1 MDALTRS
8 EYPSMLDHLPP
19 NQAVQVLQDRFRRM
33 GKVNSDIADF
43 LAERR
48 KIEEQYAM
56 SLKKLVTFRVP
67 ATSAELGVFQPSWDS
82 LLRSIDAIANSHF
95 KFSASVEKDVETPL
109 RKFQSKDEMASMN
122 IISANLQSMA
132 KELDEAQ
139 AQAGK
144 LSKKS
149 GKSNAQKIDTA
160 SHRLEGATQ
169 QWETQAPFIFET
181 LQALDEK
188 RVNHLRDIMTQL
200 QTHECEQVARSASVA
215 DAMLNLV
222 LEIRTE
228 DEIQNFAQ
236 QTIQGRPRIHRRG
249 TSTRHSSIAG
259 SVSGNLPQPSP
270 SLQVPQSQLQN
281 SQQPHQS
288 QDPPS
293 TAASAASQST
303 SFQHPPRTP
312 TAETAPPLSK
322 GPSTT
327 PRGSISQTAQP
338 RRSETGFDTPPP
350 PPPPPTEKKSEKKL
364 RSRFGTLL
372 KGRRQSVQP
381 GFGQLNNTK
390 NSTGPFN
397 RLSVSSHGPA
407 ISPRTSYNNLNDQA
421 NDGYRLGSLA
431 ERPDVPPKQ
440 DSGATN
446 GSNDVSK
453 RTRRASSSGVGT
465 GSISASGGGVSVVD
479 SNTLNSMSVDDIF
492 GVAAPPG
499 PPPSQQKTVKS
510 TEPKRDD
517 EGFSI
522 PAAANDPISQAQRD
536 AAAFSGGEHL
546 DEGDQ
551 AFKLSIQKEPV
562 QEEDPQAKIA
572 ALSTVS
578 NALQL
583 GMPTRKTGTV
593 RGRRDV
599 RNTIYVPAQP
609 TVPEQTTASPDST
622 AATPS
627 TAASS
632 MLPPNL
638 PLSASRS
645 STFGSAFGSASTPT
659 RSSALMALA
668 QSESSGGAGTSDT
681 QSVRSATSLSTPLAH
696 LKHLDS
702 SNAGLNTSIIESVS
716 AEFTGGQIASVKV
729 AGEIAFSYMP
739 PTGSG
744 KQVYE
749 TETIRINNSFALE
762 AIGPNRIFVANTDQ
776 PGQYTI
782 QTEHLQQKASVGFTF
797 RAHAE
802 TGTALAEHCP
812 ITLSTTWKP
821 TGDKLG
827 LVLQYRLNTASRL
840 ASALNGQ
847 PLVLRNVVFI
857 AAYEGARASGVQ
869 TKPTGTHLKEK
880 HLVYWRMAEISL
892 TEAWSKIVCR
902 IVGEQGAEPQPGHVE
917 MRWEYQAPAGSLNGN
932 SSLVSVS
939 RLQAA
944 SATIDEEELDPFAD
958 ETAPSATAEGSAG
971 APVWVDV
978 PGALQMISGKYE
990 SK

>member
-1 MDALTRS
+1 MSTFSPSSGVCRTPLTT
-8 EYPSMLDHLPP
+8 PS
-19 NQAVQVLQDRFRRM
+19 
-33 GKVNSDIADF
+33 S
-43 LAERR
+43 
-48 KIEEQYAM
+48 YY
-56 SLKKLVTFRVP
+56 S
-67 ATSAELGVFQPSWDS
+67 VFQPSWDS

-95 KFSASVEKDVETPL
+95 RFGASVEKDVEIPL
-109 RKFQSKDEMASMN
+109 RKFQSTEEMASMN
-122 IISANLQSMA
+122 VISANLQSMA

-139 AQAGK
+139 VQAGK

-149 GKSNAQKIDTA
+149 GKSNAQKVDTA

-188 RVNHLRDIMTQL
+188 RVNHLRDVMTQL

-236 QTIQGRPRIHRRG
+236 QTIQGRPRIQRRG

-259 SVSGNLPQPSP
+259 SVSGGLPPPSP
-270 SLQVPQSQLQN
+270 ALQVPLSQHSQQLQ
-281 SQQPHQS
+281 QS

-293 TAASAASQST
+293 TAVSAASQST
-303 SFQHPPRTP
+303 SFHHPPRTP
-312 TAETAPPLSK
+312 TAERAPPLSK
-322 GPSTT
+322 GLSTT
-327 PRGSISQTAQP
+327 PRGSISQAAQP

-350 PPPPPTEKKSEKKL
+350 PPPPPPPEKKSEKKL

-372 KGRRQSVQP
+372 KGRRQSVQS

-390 NSTGPFN
+390 NSSGPFN
-397 RLSVSSHGPA
+397 RLSVSSHGPS
-407 ISPRTSYNNLNDQA
+407 ISPRTSYNNLNDQTT
-421 NDGYRLGSLA
+421 DSYRLGSLA
-431 ERPDVPPKQ
+431 ETPDVPSKEK
-440 DSGATN
+440 SVATN
-446 GSNDVSK
+446 GIDDSSK
-453 RTRRASSSGVGT
+453 RTRRASSSVVGT
-465 GSISASGGGVSVVD
+465 GQAPASGGGVSVVD
-479 SNTLNSMSVDDIF
+479 SNTLNTMSVDDIF

-499 PPPSQQKTVKS
+499 PPPSQQRTAGISSK
-510 TEPKRDD
+510 EPRTDAD
-517 EGFSI
+517 GFSV
-522 PAAANDPISQAQRD
+522 PAAANDPISQAQRE
-536 AAAFSGGEHL
+536 AAAVSGAGH

-551 AFKLSIQKEPV
+551 ALKLSIQKEPV
-562 QEEDPQAKIA
+562 QEEDPQAKMA

-599 RNTIYVPAQP
+599 RNTIYVPAHP
-609 TVPEQTTASPDST
+609 SAPEQSQSAVSPGLTATTP
-622 AATPS
+622 
-627 TAASS
+627 AASS
-632 MLPPNL
+632 PSALPPNL
-638 PLSASRS
+638 TSNASRS
-645 STFGSAFGSASTPT
+645 STFSASFGSAVAPT
-659 RSSALMALA
+659 RPSALMALA
-668 QSESSGGAGTSDT
+668 QSESSGGGGASDT

-696 LKHLDS
+696 LKHIDS
-702 SNAGLNTSIIESVS
+702 GNAGLNTSIIESVS
-716 AEFTGGQIASVKV
+716 ASFVDGELTSVKV
-729 AGEIAFSYMP
+729 AGEIAFSYTP
-739 PTGSG
+739 STGSG
-744 KQVYE
+744 KQFSE
-749 TETIRINNSFALE
+749 TETIRINNFSALE

-782 QTEHLQQKASVGFTF
+782 ETGHLQQKASVGFTF
-797 RAHAE
+797 RARAE
-802 TGTALAEHCP
+802 TGTALAAHCP
-812 ITLSTTWKP
+812 ISLNTAWKP

-827 LVLQYRLNTASRL
+827 LVLQYRLNTEAQL

-847 PLVLRNVVFI
+847 PLVLRNVVFV

-880 HLVYWRMAEISL
+880 HLVYWRMAEVSL

-917 MRWEYQAPAGSLNGN
+917 VRWEYLVPVGN
-932 SSLVSVS
+932 SSDSSSLISVS

-944 SATIDEEELDPFAD
+944 PNTAEEEEKLDPFAD
-958 ETAPSATAEGSAG
+958 DTAPSPAANG
-971 APVWVDV
+971 ANDGPIWVDV
-978 PGALQMISGKYE
+978 PGAHQIVSGKYE

>member
-1 MDALTRS
+1 
-8 EYPSMLDHLPP
+8 
-19 NQAVQVLQDRFRRM
+19 M

-67 ATSAELGVFQPSWDS
+67 ANSTELGVFQPSWDS

-95 KFSASVEKDVETPL
+95 RFGASVEKDVETPL
-109 RKFQSKDEMASMN
+109 RKFQSKEEMASMN
-122 IISANLQSMA
+122 VISANLQSMA

-139 AQAGK
+139 AQTGK

-149 GKSNAQKIDTA
+149 GKSNAQKVDTA

-188 RVNHLRDIMTQL
+188 RVNHLRDVMTQL

-236 QTIQGRPRIHRRG
+236 QTIQGRPRIQHRS

-259 SVSGNLPQPSP
+259 SVSGGLPPPSP
-270 SLQVPQSQLQN
+270 ALQVPLSQHSQQLQ
-281 SQQPHQS
+281 QS

-293 TAASAASQST
+293 TAVSAASQST

-312 TAETAPPLSK
+312 TTERAPPLSK
-322 GPSTT
+322 GLSTT
-327 PRGSISQTAQP
+327 TRGSISQAAQP

-350 PPPPPTEKKSEKKL
+350 PPPPPPEKKSEKKL

-372 KGRRQSVQP
+372 KGRRQSVQT
-381 GFGQLNNTK
+381 GFGQLNSTK
-390 NSTGPFN
+390 SSSGPFN
-397 RLSVSSHGPA
+397 RLSVSSHGPS

-421 NDGYRLGSLA
+421 TDSYRLGSLA
-431 ERPDVPPKQ
+431 ETPDVPPKER
-440 DSGATN
+440 SGATN
-446 GSNDVSK
+446 GIDDSSK
-453 RTRRASSSGVGT
+453 RTRRASSSVVGT
-465 GSISASGGGVSVVD
+465 SLAPASGGGVSVVD
-479 SNTLNSMSVDDIF
+479 SNTLNTMSVDDIF

-499 PPPSQQKTVKS
+499 PPPSQQRSAGISSK
-510 TEPKRDD
+510 EPKLDAD
-517 EGFSI
+517 GFSV

-536 AAAFSGGEHL
+536 AAAVSGAGH

-551 AFKLSIQKEPV
+551 ALKLSIQKEPV
-562 QEEDPQAKIA
+562 QDEDPQAKMA

-599 RNTIYVPAQP
+599 RNTIYVPAHP
-609 TVPEQTTASPDST
+609 SAPEQSQSAVSPGL
-622 AATPS
+622 AATTP
-627 TAASS
+627 AASS
-632 MLPPNL
+632 SSALPSNL
-638 PLSASRS
+638 TSNASRS
-645 STFGSAFGSASTPT
+645 STFSASFGSAVTPT
-659 RSSALMALA
+659 RPSALMALA
-668 QSESSGGAGTSDT
+668 QSESSVGGAASDT
-681 QSVRSATSLSTPLAH
+681 LSVRSATSLGTPLAH
-696 LKHLDS
+696 LKHIDS
-702 SNAGLNTSIIESVS
+702 GNAGLNTSIIESVS
-716 AEFTGGQIASVKV
+716 ASFVDGEITSVKV
-729 AGEIAFSYMP
+729 AGEIAFSYTPSM
-739 PTGSG
+739 GSG
-744 KQVYE
+744 KQSGE
-749 TETIRINNSFALE
+749 TETIRINNFSALE

-782 QTEHLQQKASVGFTF
+782 QTGHLQQKASVGFTF

-802 TGTALAEHCP
+802 TGTALAAHCP
-812 ITLSTTWKP
+812 ISLSTAWKP

-827 LVLQYRLNTASRL
+827 LVLQYRLNTDPQL

-847 PLVLRNVVFI
+847 PLVLRNVVFV

-880 HLVYWRMAEISL
+880 HLVYWRMAEVSL

-917 MRWEYQAPAGSLNGN
+917 VRWEYLVPAGN
-932 SSLVSVS
+932 SSDSSSLISVS
-939 RLQAA
+939 RLQAVPSTA
-944 SATIDEEELDPFAD
+944 EEEEKLDPFAD
-958 ETAPSATAEGSAG
+958 DTASSPAANGATDS
-971 APVWVDV
+971 PVWIDV
-978 PGALQMISGKYE
+978 PGAHQIVSGKYE